1 MQSTIY
7 KIDKQHKV
15 LLWSRGA
22 NLQHL
27 VINHNGQEYEKGC
40 VYTYNRITLP
50 YSGN

>member
-27 VINHNGQEYEKGC
+27 VINHNGQEYEKEYIN
-40 VYTYNRITLP
+40 VYE
-50 YSGN
+50 